1 MWCEEGAQMT
11 GGSLLLAE
19 GGRGVK
25 HPCGPPCGL
34 GASRGDPRIPAQPM
48 ALPEAF
54 PQGGLF
60 LWV

>member
-1 MWCEEGAQMT
+1 MWREEGAQMT

-19 GGRGVK
+19 GGRGGNT
-25 HPCGPPCGL
+25 PAAPPRGL
-34 GASRGDPRIPAQPM
+34 GASRGEPRIPAQRM

-54 PQGGLF
+54 LKSGLF